1 MESFLGGETMRKLFS
16 GKSGLLESTLGKII
30 LWVAAIAAILIIV
43 GVVFKEKLVD
53 LVNILI
59 DKIL

>member
-1 MESFLGGETMRKLFS
+1 MKKIFP
-16 GKSGLLESTLGKII
+16 GKDGLLESTLGKII
-30 LWVAAIAAILIIV
+30 LWVATIVAILIIV